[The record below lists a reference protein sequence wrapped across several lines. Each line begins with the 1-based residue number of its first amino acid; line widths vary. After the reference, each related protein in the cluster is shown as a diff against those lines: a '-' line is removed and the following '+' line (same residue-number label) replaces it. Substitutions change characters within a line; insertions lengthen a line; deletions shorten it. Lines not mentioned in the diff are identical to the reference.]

1 MFRIRQVPD
10 DLLPANQVAV
20 QQVQAI
26 LRAQFPGLEPYKV
39 EEIPDQLRNP
49 VKHRQRAVLL
59 VAEGP
64 QERVLGFAYL
74 VHHPRLAFCFLRYLS
89 AAPGTTSR
97 GFGGALYERARELA
111 RTLGAAG
118 LFLECLPDDPR
129 LSPDPAIRAQNA
141 ARLRFYENY
150 GAFPVSG
157 TAYETP
163 LKPGQANPPYLV
175 YDSLGS
181 GVPLARQRAR
191 RIVRT
196 ILWSEY
202 PGKVTSAYVD
212 KVTGSF
218 RDDPV
223 RLRAPRYL
231 RRSSGVQVVPESR
244 FLLVVTEGHGI
255 HHVRERGYL
264 EAPVRVEAI
273 LKEIQETGLFARIPR
288 RRFPEKHL
296 REVHDGRFL
305 DYLKKTVAMLPEGQS
320 VYPYVFPIRNRARPP
335 LELPLRA
342 GYYCIDTFTPINRR
356 ALEAAFAAADCALT
370 AAAELLGGRG
380 PAYALVRPPGHHAER
395 ESFGGFC
402 YLNSAAAAAQLL
414 SRYGRVA
421 LLDIDYHHGNG
432 SQDIFFSRSDVLT
445 ISLHGNPRLT
455 YPFFSGFPDE
465 RGTGQ
470 GLGFN
475 ANLPLPEGTGGE
487 DYRTALRS
495 ALQRILRFVPR
506 FLVLSL
512 GLDTAKGDP
521 TGSFTLRTRDFR
533 WNGRLI
539 GQLGLPTLVV
549 QEGGYRTRSLGANA
563 RGFFEGLA
571 EGVSQLRGNTRQPA
585 RPSAGLIRSGE
596 TS

>member
-1 MFRIRQVPD
+1 MFRIRQIPD
-10 DLLPANQVAV
+10 DVLPANRIAV

-26 LRAQFPGLEPYKV
+26 LRAQFPGLEPKKI
-39 EEIPDQLRNP
+39 EGIPDQLRNP
-49 VKHRQRAVLL
+49 VKYRQRGILL

-64 QERVLGFAYL
+64 RERVLGFAYL
-74 VHHPRLAFCFLRYLS
+74 LHHPRLGFCFLRYLS
-89 AAPGTTSR
+89 AAPGITSR
-97 GFGGALYERARELA
+97 GFGGALYERAREQALM
-111 RTLGAAG
+111 LGATG

-157 TAYETP
+157 TEYETP
-163 LKPGQANPPYLV
+163 LKPGQTDPPYLV

-181 GVPLARQRAR
+181 GAPLSRERAR
-191 RIVRT
+191 RIVRA

-202 PGKVTSAYVD
+202 RGKVSPAYVE
-212 KVTGSF
+212 KVASSF

-223 RLRAPRYL
+223 LVRAPRYL
-231 RRSSGVQVVPESR
+231 RRPPGVQVVPESR
-244 FLLVVTEGHGI
+244 FLLVVSEGHGI

-264 EAPVRVEAI
+264 EAPVRVEVI
-273 LKEIQETGLFARIPR
+273 LREIRQTALFARVPER
-288 RRFPEKHL
+288 NFPEKHL

-305 DYLKKTVAMLPEGQS
+305 DYLKKTVALMPEGES
-320 VYPYVFPIRNRARPP
+320 AYPYVFPIRNRARPP

-342 GYYCIDTFTPINRR
+342 GYYCIDTFTPINRG
-356 ALEAAFAAADCALT
+356 ALEAAFHAANCALT
-370 AAAELLGGRG
+370 AAMELLGGRG

-402 YLNSAAAAAQLL
+402 YLNSAAAAAHLL
-414 SRYGRVA
+414 SSYGRVA

-445 ISLHGNPRLT
+445 ISLHGTPRLT
-455 YPFFSGFPDE
+455 YPYFSGFPDE
-465 RGTGQ
+465 RGNGE

-475 ANLPLPEGTGGE
+475 ANLPLPEGTDGE
-487 DYRTALRS
+487 AYRAALRTALQKIR
-495 ALQRILRFVPR
+495 RFAPR
-506 FLVLSL
+506 FLVVSL

-521 TGSFTLRTRDFR
+521 TGSFTLRTQDFR

-539 GQLGLPTLVV
+539 GLLGLPTLVV

-563 RGFFEGLA
+563 RSFFEGLA
-571 EGVSQLRGNTRQPA
+571 EGVGGWRRSLRESA
-585 RPSAGLIRSGE
+585 RPKNA
-596 TS
+596 